1 MRKSFFVAAA
11 CAAMITATPAAAS
24 EFGCWGGVSAGK
36 GISSTRI
43 SDDIAGPVTI
53 SADGLQGGVE
63 LGCDLTQSAIVIGAM
78 ARYEILDLK
87 GQIGNTS
94 YSADAMWTV
103 ALRGGIKINPDLLAY
118 GLVGLS
124 GTDMTLPGISLE
136 TTGLTYGA
144 GLEFSV
150 AVENLKAFVEW
161 TRTEFD
167 SETMLGSHISP
178 SSDAIRVGVRYKF
191 NFSGK

>member
-1 MRKSFFVAAA
+1 MRKFVVAAA
-11 CAAMITATPAAAS
+11 FAAALISTPAAAS

-78 ARYEILDLK
+78 ARYEILDLS
-87 GQIGNTS
+87 GQIGNAS
-94 YSADAMWTV
+94 YSSDAMWTV

-118 GLVGLS
+118 GLIGLS

-144 GLEFSV
+144 GLEFKV
-150 AVENLKAFVEW
+150 AVDNLKAFVEW
-161 TRTEFD
+161 TRSEFD
-167 SETMLGSHISP
+167 PETMLGSHISP

-191 NFSGK
+191 NLGGK

>member
-1 MRKSFFVAAA
+1 MRKFAVAVAFAAA
-11 CAAMITATPAAAS
+11 LTATPAIAS
-24 EFGCWGGVSAGK
+24 EFGCWGGASAGK

-78 ARYEILDLK
+78 ARYEILDIS
-87 GQIGNTS
+87 GQVGNTS

-103 ALRGGIKINPDLLAY
+103 ALRAGIKINPDLLAY
-118 GLVGLS
+118 GLIGLS
-124 GTDMTLPGISLE
+124 GTDMTLPGINLE
-136 TTGLTYGA
+136 STGLTYGA
-144 GLEFSV
+144 GLEFKV
-150 AVENLKAFVEW
+150 AIDQLTAFVEW

-178 SSDAIRVGVRYKF
+178 SSDAIRVGARYKF
-191 NFSGK
+191 NFGGK